1 MNSKCKNIQIVLAE
15 SGPSA
20 FRDDASAQQ
29 HLVNCEDCYSVLTA
43 LSELD
48 AALPELPVHDVSDAR
63 VDALLARVRGLP
75 LPKSDALSGLERF
88 DQRLRAAA
96 RRASEW
102 YARFVASPAAV
113 ATLSAACVAVVVL
126 MVNLEA
132 IVYQDSAPSYSDPPS
147 AQVVGNYAGRFRSE
161 SETEL
166 KKRNMPAQREIP
178 VPELNLEGVE
188 QLRALGYMVDSD
200 EVAAVKG
207 SNKEK
212 QKAASA
218 GKSTGE
224 AYITRGAVLGSVAES
239 ETPEIPGPNME
250 EIVIAGE
257 TSSLRDAPVS
267 STSFSAADLQA
278 LRIQE
283 IDDLSDVSSSQ
294 ALRIRDI
301 ADLSKFTPSRLIED
315 DFKADEAASQ
325 KREDLSPAPPESSS
339 MEDRLKRVKRGWAGN
354 EAVDSLGGDA
364 RLAGFR
370 FQPAS
375 GYWSNAYVPGDPAVR
390 LLESRL
396 NAADREI
403 LQASTSTRLRLH
415 DRARQVQQPF
425 DAPTGSAMEVFLH
438 SDRSALEGGERLTL
452 QVGLQG
458 ARRQG
463 GARPPMNIGI
473 VLDLRGEISAETA
486 TQMRAVVDA
495 FRLAREVG
503 DQFSLR
509 VAGRDCSGVESDR
522 FEYGPLS
529 VAMENCF
536 GAKAAPGQGEAVVA
550 ALKSS
555 TQGVRVSD
563 DPDAPLGSS
572 MVLLVTSQSLASD
585 LAALEA
591 IGHESAVAGVPISVA
606 GIGSG
611 VVLGEI
617 DRLILAGQGNR
628 RLVTT
633 SDEARKAVDRELSA
647 LSRAVARALRL
658 RIRLAPGVQ
667 LIRILDA
674 SRLDAEGE
682 ERVREAEQSIDLRM
696 ANDLGIEADRGE
708 DEDGIQIVIPSFYAG
723 SSHAILLDVVA
734 KEPGPIADVTLRY
747 KDLVYQRN
755 GVARAN
761 LNLGGEAR
769 TVGPLERNVLKNVM
783 TVRLSSALKSA
794 GDALGAGRVDDAVRA
809 LDEQRALL
817 MRLRASQA
825 AFHNDAE
832 LATDLDLLDEYL
844 SLLNGEAV
852 GLEGGRR
859 YIANSLQLSGY
870 FKTLP
875 RTRVD

>member
-1 MNSKCKNIQIVLAE
+1 MNGRCKQIQIVLAE

-20 FRDDASAQQ
+20 FREDASAQQ
-29 HLVNCEDCYSVLTA
+29 HLVDCEDCYAVLTA
-43 LSELD
+43 LGELD
-48 AALPELPVHDVSDAR
+48 AALPRLPVHDVSDAR

-75 LPKSDALSGLERF
+75 LPKSDAPSGFEGF
-88 DQRLRAAA
+88 DQRMRAAA
-96 RRASEW
+96 RRANEW
-102 YARFVASPAAV
+102 YARFAASPAAI

-132 IVYQDSAPSYSDPPS
+132 SIHDMIEQVPSEPDFVPLEREVGRYGSDS
-147 AQVVGNYAGRFRSE
+147 E
-161 SETEL
+161 IEL
-166 KKRNMPAQREIP
+166 KKRNVRAQREIP
-178 VPELNLEGVE
+178 APDLNVMEFE
-188 QLRALGYMVDSD
+188 QLRALGYTVDSD
-200 EVAAVKG
+200 ESDAVKHSSG
-207 SNKEK
+207 EK
-212 QKAASA
+212 RKAASA
-218 GKSTGE
+218 GGISGGV
-224 AYITRGAVLGSVAES
+224 YMPSVES
-239 ETPEIPGPNME
+239 VPPKAPEIPKLDME
-250 EIVIAGE
+250 EIIVTADR
-257 TSSLRDAPVS
+257 SSSHREVPVS
-267 STSFSAADLQA
+267 VTRFGAGDLRE
-278 LRIQE
+278 LRIQ
-283 IDDLSDVSSSQ
+283 DVADLSDF
-294 ALRIRDI
+294 
-301 ADLSKFTPSRLIED
+301 KPSLVIED
-315 DFKADEAASQ
+315 DFKADEAEPQ
-325 KREDLSPAPPESSS
+325 KREALPPAPLPKATS
-339 MEDRLKRVKRGWAGN
+339 MDALLKRVKSGWAGN
-354 EAVDSLGGDA
+354 EGVDSLGRDA
-364 RLAGFR
+364 RLASFR
-370 FQPAS
+370 FQAAS

-396 NAADREI
+396 NAVDREM
-403 LQASTSTRLRLH
+403 LQAYTPTRLQLH

-425 DAPTGSAMEVFLH
+425 DAPTSSAMEVFLH
-438 SDRSALEGGERLTL
+438 SDRIALEGGERLTL

-509 VAGRDCSGVESDR
+509 VAGRDCSGVESNR

-536 GAKAAPGQGEAVVA
+536 GAKAEPGQGEAVVA
-550 ALKSS
+550 ALASA
-555 TQGVRVSD
+555 TQGVRASD

-585 LAALEA
+585 LDALEA

-611 VVLGEI
+611 VTLDDI
-617 DRLILAGQGNR
+617 DRLTLAGQGNR

-658 RIRLAPGVQ
+658 RIRLAPGVR

-674 SRLDAEGE
+674 SRLDADGE

-696 ANDLGIEADRGE
+696 ASDLGIEMDRGE

-723 SSHAILLDVVA
+723 SSHAILLDLVA

-794 GDALGAGRVDDAVRA
+794 GNALEVGRIGDAVRA
-809 LDEQRALL
+809 LDEQRSLL
-817 MRLRASQA
+817 MQVRASEA
-825 AFHNDAE
+825 AFQNDAE

-844 SLLNGEAV
+844 SLLNSGAV
-852 GLEGGRR
+852 GQEGVRR

>member
-1 MNSKCKNIQIVLAE
+1 MNGRCKQIQIVLAE

-20 FRDDASAQQ
+20 FREDASAQQ
-29 HLVNCEDCYSVLTA
+29 HLVDCEDCYAVLTA
-43 LSELD
+43 LDELD
-48 AALPELPVHDVSDAR
+48 AALPRLPVHDVSDAR

-75 LPKSDALSGLERF
+75 LPKSDAPSGFEGF
-88 DQRLRAAA
+88 DQRMRAAA

-102 YARFVASPAAV
+102 YARFAASPAAV
-113 ATLSAACVAVVVL
+113 ATLSVACVAVVVL
-126 MVNLEA
+126 MVNLESSVHDMIEQMPSESLPAA
-132 IVYQDSAPSYSDPPS
+132 IRTKNQNDFV
-147 AQVVGNYAGRFRSE
+147 RFRSE

-166 KKRNMPAQREIP
+166 KKRNLPDGHMRAQREIP
-178 VPELNLEGVE
+178 APDLNLEGFE
-188 QLRALGYMVDSD
+188 QLRALGYLVGSD
-200 EVAAVKG
+200 ESNAVDHSSGTKR
-207 SNKEK
+207 
-212 QKAASA
+212 KAASA
-218 GKSTGE
+218 GEIMVG
-224 AYITRGAVLGSVAES
+224 AYASSSIES
-239 ETPEIPGPNME
+239 ETPEVPNFDIE
-250 EIVIAGE
+250 EILITGE
-257 TSSLRDAPVS
+257 KTSTVKDAPTSSTRFGTRDIE
-267 STSFSAADLQA
+267 A
-278 LRIQE
+278 LRIW
-283 IDDLSDVSSSQ
+283 
-294 ALRIRDI
+294 DI
-301 ADLSKFTPSRLIED
+301 ADLSDFKPSLVIED
-315 DFKADEAASQ
+315 DFEAGEAASQ
-325 KREDLSPAPPESSS
+325 EREALPPAPLPKATS
-339 MEDRLKRVKRGWAGN
+339 MDALLKRVKRGWSGEKGAG
-354 EAVDSLGGDA
+354 SLDRDD

-396 NAADREI
+396 NAVDREM
-403 LQASTSTRLRLH
+403 LQASTSTRLLLH

-425 DAPTGSAMEVFLH
+425 DAPTGSAMEIFLH
-438 SDRSALEGGERLTL
+438 SDRIALEGGERLTL

-458 ARRQG
+458 ALRQG

-486 TQMRAVVDA
+486 TQMRAVVEA

-509 VAGRDCSGVESDR
+509 VAGRDCSAVESNR

-536 GAKAAPGQGEAVVA
+536 GAKAEPGQGEAIVA
-550 ALKSS
+550 ALASA
-555 TQGVRVSD
+555 TQGVRASD

-585 LAALEA
+585 LDALEV

-611 VVLGEI
+611 VALDDI
-617 DRLILAGQGNR
+617 DRLTLAGQGNR

-658 RIRLAPGVQ
+658 RIRLAPGVR

-674 SRLDAEGE
+674 SRLDADGE

-696 ANDLGIEADRGE
+696 ASDLGIEMDRGE

-794 GDALGAGRVDDAVRA
+794 GNALEAGRIDDAVRA
-809 LDEQRALL
+809 LDEQRSLL
-817 MRLRASQA
+817 MQVRASDA
-825 AFHNDAE
+825 AFQNDSE

-844 SLLNGEAV
+844 SLLNSEVV
-852 GLEGGRR
+852 GTEGARR